1 MKAYLEVPKIYLIS
15 KITKPKYQ
23 NTFHRIINKIFIK
36 SNCVNARADLN
47 VLTLLLMSKHSFWP
61 KSIFF
66 HAIFQTCYLN
76 QTITVFPEEEPLT
89 QLCMN
94 DIISGDTSNSINQ
107 ILYEGS
113 YLDSLQEI
121 QRISSEMNLQ
131 SLQDKLGVILN
142 SSRIIKCHT
151 MYNINLNIF
160 F

>member
-1 MKAYLEVPKIYLIS
+1 MSLKNDQLDLGIGFSQNGNLQTTLFVGAPYNSYVMNIYAQI
-15 KITKPKYQ
+15 YDA
-23 NTFHRIINKIFIK
+23 NG
-36 SNCVNARADLN
+36 A
-47 VLTLLLMSKHSFWP
+47 
-61 KSIFF
+61 
-66 HAIFQTCYLN
+66 FQTCYLN
-76 QTITVFPEEEPLT
+76 QTITVFPEEESLT